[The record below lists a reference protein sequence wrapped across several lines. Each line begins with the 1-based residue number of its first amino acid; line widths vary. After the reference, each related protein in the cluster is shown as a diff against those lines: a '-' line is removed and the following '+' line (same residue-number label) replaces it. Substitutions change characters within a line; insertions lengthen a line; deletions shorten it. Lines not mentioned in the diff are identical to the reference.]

1 MCFPGPVANDRL
13 LEGGKLKISVD
24 YIGVNARVWFAFM
37 YLHGGGPPVCREKLH
52 LDSGEM
58 TPDPTL
64 TPPELKPSADALPL
78 SSKTKSATASHGS
91 SWTAARAIGN
101 CTWRHF

>member
-1 MCFPGPVANDRL
+1 MG
-13 LEGGKLKISVD
+13 

-64 TPPELKPSADALPL
+64 TPPELKPSSDVLREMSSEDKERHRLTWQFVDRCKGDWELYEAAFLEDPNMTSQMSNSPAL
-78 SSKTKSATASHGS
+78 T
-91 SWTAARAIGN
+91 
-101 CTWRHF
+101 

>member
-1 MCFPGPVANDRL
+1 
-13 LEGGKLKISVD
+13 
-24 YIGVNARVWFAFM
+24 M

-64 TPPELKPSADALPL
+64 TPPELKWSTDVLPL
-78 SSKTKSATASHGS
+78 SQEEEERHRLTWQFVDRCKGDWQLYSAAFLKDSTTGPAFQG
-91 SWTAARAIGN
+91 
-101 CTWRHF
+101 